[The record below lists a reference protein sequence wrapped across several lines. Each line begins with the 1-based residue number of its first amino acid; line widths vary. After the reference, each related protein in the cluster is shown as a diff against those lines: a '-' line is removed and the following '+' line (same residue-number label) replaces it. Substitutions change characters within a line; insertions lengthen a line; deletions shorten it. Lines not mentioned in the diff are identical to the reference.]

1 MQGEKKLGILDQIT
15 AKDKVRQKIIDAA
28 SELYVKKG
36 FKATSIEEIAEK
48 AGVTIPVTYQYI
60 KNKSEIMR
68 LIMEDMLSIFKENLV
83 SQLKGISDPEERL
96 SIAISLYF
104 RMIDQQ
110 QDKVLLMYQK
120 SSSLDKES
128 KSRIMSMEVELS
140 KIFGDII
147 EDGIKKGVFK
157 DDINVDVVSYN
168 IIMLA
173 HMWSLKRWHFRKR
186 LSIDDYVDMQTKFI
200 MNALKK

>member
-83 SQLKGISDPEERL
+83 SQLKGISDPEEKL

-104 RMIDQQ
+104 RMLDQQ

>member
-1 MQGEKKLGILDQIT
+1 MKKKLGIIDQII

-28 SELYVKKG
+28 SELYAKKG
-36 FKATSIEEIAEK
+36 FKATSIDEIAEK

-68 LIMEDMLSIFKENLV
+68 LIMEDMLNLFRESIISHL
-83 SQLKGISDPEERL
+83 QGIDDPEKRL
-96 SIAISLYF
+96 NIAISLYLH
-104 RMIDQQ
+104 ILDKQ

-120 SSSLDKES
+120 SSSLDES
-128 KSRIMSMEVELS
+128 SKKRIMKLEVELS
-140 KIFGDII
+140 NLFGDII
-147 EDGIKKGVFK
+147 REGVERGIFK
-157 DDINVDVVSYN
+157 EVDVDLIAYN

-186 LSIDDYVDMQTKFI
+186 LTIDNYIAMQSKFV
-200 MNALKK
+200 MDALKK

>member
-1 MQGEKKLGILDQIT
+1 MQSEKKLGILDQIT

-104 RMIDQQ
+104 RMLDQQ

>member
-1 MQGEKKLGILDQIT
+1 MQGKKRLGILDQIV

-28 SELYVKKG
+28 SELYAKKG

-68 LIMEDMLSIFKENLV
+68 LIMEDMLNLFKENLI
-83 SQLKGISDPEERL
+83 SQLKGIEDPEKKL

-104 RMIDQQ
+104 RMLDQQ

-120 SSSLDKES
+120 SSSLDKAS
-128 KSRIMSMEVELS
+128 KSKIMEMEVELS
-140 KIFGDII
+140 RIFGDII
-147 EDGIKKGVFK
+147 EDGIKKGIFR
-157 DDINVDVVSYN
+157 DMDVDVASYN

-173 HMWSLKRWHFRKR
+173 HMWSLKRWHLRKR
-186 LSIDDYVDMQTKFI
+186 LSIDDYVDMQMKFI

>member
-1 MQGEKKLGILDQIT
+1 MQSEKKLGILDQIT

-68 LIMEDMLSIFKENLV
+68 LIMEDMLSIFKENLI
-83 SQLKGISDPEERL
+83 SQLKDISDPEERL

-104 RMIDQQ
+104 RMLDQQ

>member
-1 MQGEKKLGILDQIT
+1 MQSEKKLGILDQIT

>member
-1 MQGEKKLGILDQIT
+1 MQGKKRLGILDQIV

-28 SELYVKKG
+28 SELYAKKG

-68 LIMEDMLSIFKENLV
+68 LIMEDMLNIFKENLI
-83 SQLKGISDPEERL
+83 SQLKDIEDPEKKL

-104 RMIDQQ
+104 RVLDQQ

-120 SSSLDKES
+120 SSSLDKAS
-128 KSRIMSMEVELS
+128 KSKIMEMEVELS
-140 KIFGDII
+140 RIFGDII
-147 EDGIKKGVFK
+147 EDGIKKGIFRNI
-157 DDINVDVVSYN
+157 DVDVASYN

-173 HMWSLKRWHFRKR
+173 HMWSLKRWHLRKR
-186 LSIDDYVDMQTKFI
+186 LSIDDYVDMQMKFI
-200 MNALKK
+200 MSALKK

>member
-1 MQGEKKLGILDQIT
+1 MQGKKRLGILDQIV

-28 SELYVKKG
+28 SELYAKKG

-48 AGVTIPVTYQYI
+48 AGVTVPVTYQYI

-68 LIMEDMLSIFKENLV
+68 LIMEDMLNIFKENLI
-83 SQLKGISDPEERL
+83 SQLKDIEEPEKRL

-104 RMIDQQ
+104 RMLDQQ

-120 SSSLDKES
+120 SSSLDKAS
-128 KSRIMSMEVELS
+128 KSKIMDMEVELS
-140 KIFGDII
+140 RIFGNII
-147 EDGIKKGVFK
+147 EDGIKKGVFR
-157 DDINVDVVSYN
+157 NVDVDVASYN
-168 IIMLA
+168 IIILA

-186 LSIDDYVDMQTKFI
+186 LSIDDYVNMQMEFI

>member
-1 MQGEKKLGILDQIT
+1 MQGKKRLGILDQIV

-28 SELYVKKG
+28 SELYAKKG

-68 LIMEDMLSIFKENLV
+68 LIMEDMLNLFKENLI
-83 SQLKGISDPEERL
+83 SQLKGIEDPEKKL

-104 RMIDQQ
+104 RVLDQQ

-120 SSSLDKES
+120 SSSLDKAS
-128 KSRIMSMEVELS
+128 KSKIMEMEVELS
-140 KIFGDII
+140 RIFGNII
-147 EDGIKKGVFK
+147 EDGIKKGIFR
-157 DDINVDVVSYN
+157 DMDVDVASYN

-173 HMWSLKRWHFRKR
+173 HMWSLKRWHLRKR
-186 LSIDDYVDMQTKFI
+186 LSIDDYVDMQMKFI

>member
-1 MQGEKKLGILDQIT
+1 MQGKKRLGILDQIV

-28 SELYVKKG
+28 SELYAKKG

-68 LIMEDMLSIFKENLV
+68 LIMEDMLNLFKENLI
-83 SQLKGISDPEERL
+83 SQLKGIEDPEKKL

-104 RMIDQQ
+104 RVLDQQ

-120 SSSLDKES
+120 SSSLDKAS
-128 KSRIMSMEVELS
+128 KSKIMEMEVELS
-140 KIFGDII
+140 RIFGNII
-147 EDGIKKGVFK
+147 EDGIKKGIFR
-157 DDINVDVVSYN
+157 DMDVDVASYN

-186 LSIDDYVDMQTKFI
+186 LSIDDYVDMQMKFI

>member
-1 MQGEKKLGILDQIT
+1 MQGKKRLGILDQIV

-28 SELYVKKG
+28 SELYAKKG

-68 LIMEDMLSIFKENLV
+68 LIMEDMLNLFKENLI
-83 SQLKGISDPEERL
+83 SQLKGIEDPEKKL

-104 RMIDQQ
+104 RMLDQQ

-120 SSSLDKES
+120 SSSLDKAS
-128 KSRIMSMEVELS
+128 KSKIMEMEVELS
-140 KIFGDII
+140 RIFGDII
-147 EDGIKKGVFK
+147 EDGIKKGIFRNI
-157 DDINVDVVSYN
+157 DVDVASYN

-173 HMWSLKRWHFRKR
+173 HMWSLKRWHLRKR
-186 LSIDDYVDMQTKFI
+186 LSIDDYVDMQMKFI